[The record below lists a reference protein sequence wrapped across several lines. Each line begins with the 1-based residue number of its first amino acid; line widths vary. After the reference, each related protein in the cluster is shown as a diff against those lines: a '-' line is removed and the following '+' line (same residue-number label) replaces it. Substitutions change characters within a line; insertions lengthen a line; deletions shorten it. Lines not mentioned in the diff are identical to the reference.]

1 MRKQTKLVAVLS
13 AAALLAIGA
22 SMTSLAT
29 TGWQEENGTWVYY
42 DKNGDAV
49 TEQWAKSGNNW
60 FWLNEDGE
68 MATDYLV
75 DDDGNYYYVDA
86 NGAMVTNQW
95 VSIEN
100 EDYDGDDGD
109 EPLNYWYYF
118 GANGKAYK
126 SSSNS
131 NSASF
136 KTING
141 KKYIFNDEAQM
152 LYGLS
157 LIHIF
162 Q

>member
-1 MRKQTKLVAVLS
+1 M
-13 AAALLAIGA
+13 
-22 SMTSLAT
+22 
-29 TGWQEENGTWVYY
+29 
-42 DKNGDAV
+42 
-49 TEQWAKSGNNW
+49 
-60 FWLNEDGE
+60 
-68 MATDYLV
+68 
-75 DDDGNYYYVDA
+75 
-86 NGAMVTNQW
+86 

-141 KKYIFNDEAQM
+141 KKYAFYDKDEM
-152 LYGLS
+152 LSGYML
-157 LIHIF
+157 
-162 Q
+162 